1 MPARAA
7 IIPVLRYADALAAI
21 DFLERAFGFSR
32 QAVYLD
38 PDDPSRVAHA
48 QLVREGCMIMLSTAT
63 PTPFALA
70 TRMRTPLELSG
81 ITQSIYVVL
90 EEVDAHAAGAQ
101 GAGADIV
108 MPPEDQAH
116 GGRSY
121 SALDPEGNGWTFGS
135 YDPFQS

>member
-1 MPARAA
+1 MPVRPA
-7 IIPVLRYADALAAI
+7 IIPVLRYSDALAAI

-38 PDDPSRVAHA
+38 PSDASRVAHA
-48 QLVREGCMIMLSTAT
+48 QLVRQDCMIMLSTAM
-63 PTPFALA
+63 PTPFAVA
-70 TRMRTPLELSG
+70 TRMQTPSDLG
-81 ITQSIYVVL
+81 GVTQSIYVTL
-90 EEVDAHAAGAQ
+90 DNVDEHASQAR

-121 SALDPEGNGWTFGS
+121 SAVDCEGNAWTFGS
-135 YDPFQS
+135 YDPFEA